1 MSMTR
6 KRLTYPFTMPEVK
19 SVPSAFHFCSLTLHL
34 RVALTSQTRFSFLV
48 EHIFRVDAFGSPAS
62 AEKSPSSV
70 FRSKRLTQ
78 AVTNLANDD
87 DYLVQTGFLW
97 R

>member
-19 SVPSAFHFCSLTLHL
+19 SVLRAFRFCSLTLHF

-48 EHIFRVDAFGSPAS
+48 ERIFRVDAFGSLAS
-62 AEKSPSSV
+62 AEKNPKLGFSIEKAHPS
-70 FRSKRLTQ
+70 
-78 AVTNLANDD
+78 
-87 DYLVQTGFLW
+87 GH
-97 R
+97 